1 MPSHNV
7 VDRSI
12 LKGKSIDIFRESVKS
27 PQTAIS
33 FFLALT
39 FSLYSYDDSENNQ
52 ILGKFDR
59 RSFRESEEDYPL
71 SQEYLGEIE
80 FKVLDLETA
89 GDSTVE
95 G

>member
-1 MPSHNV
+1 MVYYGSKLEQSHTIT
-7 VDRSI
+7 D
-12 LKGKSIDIFRESVKS
+12 L
-27 PQTAIS
+27 
-33 FFLALT
+33 FLALT
-39 FSLYSYDDSENNQ
+39 FSLYSCDDSENNQ
-52 ILGKFDR
+52 ICGKFDR

>member
-1 MPSHNV
+1 MTRRIIRYWGN
-7 VDRSI
+7 SI
-12 LKGKSIDIFRESVKS
+12 
-27 PQTAIS
+27 A
-33 FFLALT
+33 
-39 FSLYSYDDSENNQ
+39 
-52 ILGKFDR
+52 